1 MATYRLEAINRCLDA
16 IGESPVNSVTSGVPD
31 AEDASRMVDRAT
43 KEILETGWTVNSRYN
58 VRLKPDVD
66 GIIKVASSVL
76 RVDTTGRSKRIAV
89 TVMRDTDGLDKLFN
103 VDDQSFIFTEPV
115 WVDLVY
121 LYDIDGLPFA
131 LQNYISAH
139 AARLFQESNMG
150 SVALDGFV
158 VRQENEAWTRL
169 LDYETEQDDAN
180 VLTDSPY
187 MRAVTGRN
195 NPLSGR

>member
-31 AEDASRMVDRAT
+31 AEDASRMIDRAT

-58 VRLKPDVD
+58 VKLVPDLD
-66 GIIKVASSVL
+66 GIIKIASNVL
-76 RVDTTGRSKRIAV
+76 RVDTAGVSRNLAV
-89 TVMRDTDGLDKLFN
+89 TVMRDADGIDKLFS
-103 VDDQSFIFTEPV
+103 VADQSYIFTAPV
-115 WVDLVY
+115 WVDLVH

-131 LQNYISAH
+131 LQNYISAR

-150 SVALDGFV
+150 SVSLDNFT

-180 VLTDSPY
+180 MLTDSAY

-195 NPLSGR
+195 NPLSGK